1 MRPDASNGGLFSMEF
16 EISSLSP
23 LSRKPQLLNGIVS
36 KIKNNWNVWTESN
49 SFILFLP
56 DFVLAFDGR
65 KDLLGFCCPL
75 SGFFELSRA
84 KLCESSA
91 ECIDPL
97 IDDYNDAQAQF
108 IARRLV
114 QLTGLSWEFDCLAK
128 FEQELPEYRHV
139 LSKFTDLFSGASLGL
154 EFPSLEDIVGFKVGL
169 IEKQK
174 GPGKYDVA
182 LHASKTM
189 FGLIRPHKRAL
200 YHPAIIRPASLI
212 VNMDEELDAVS
223 ICVGGTHN
231 ILNLL
236 GRSTPPTRRHF
247 HIANCE
253 KLQN

>member
-56 DFVLAFDGR
+56 DFVLAFDAR

-236 GRSTPPTRRHF
+236 GRSTPPTQED
-247 HIANCE
+247 IST
-253 KLQN
+253 